1 LLLDYWK
8 IKGVAV
14 TKLEQDEY
22 FLDALEPKPILV
34 AARANIQIEFLAS
47 ADASISVIKI
57 EDVKGLVTNSTR

>member
-1 LLLDYWK
+1 M
-8 IKGVAV
+8 